1 MQYVIE
7 FAGLMA
13 VFSILLV
20 APGADFALIVRQS
33 IMHGRRAAFTTSL
46 GIGASLMFH
55 ISYTILGIGLIVSQ
69 SLYLFSLIKWAGAA
83 YLFYLGI
90 KALRDKPLSSV
101 DAEKMLQADDQP
113 IQSQEKTNSAKR
125 CFTTISAKRCFTMGF
140 ITNALNPK
148 AVLFFL
154 SLFSSLVSHET
165 PVIIQGIYGALIAVI
180 VIGWFAIVTLFFTLE
195 PVRKRFFAMGAWFN
209 RVTGMVFIGLGIK
222 LASQQTH

>member
-7 FAGLMA
+7 FTGLMA
-13 VFSILLV
+13 VFVILLV

-33 IMHGRRAAFTTSL
+33 IVHGRRAAFITSL

-69 SLYLFSLIKWAGAA
+69 SLFLFSLIKWAGAA

-90 KALRDKPLSSV
+90 KALREKPLNAA
-101 DAEKMLQADDQP
+101 DADKILQTDGEAAQP
-113 IQSQEKTNSAKR
+113 QQKA
-125 CFTTISAKRCFTMGF
+125 ISAKRCFTMGF

-165 PVIIQGIYGALIAVI
+165 PAAIQGIYGILIAIVVI
-180 VIGWFAIVTLFFTLE
+180 SWFAIVTLFFTLE
-195 PVRKRFFAMGAWFN
+195 PVRKRFFALGAWFN

-222 LASQQTH
+222 LASQQAH

>member
-7 FAGLMA
+7 FTGLMA
-13 VFSILLV
+13 VFVILLV

-33 IMHGRRAAFTTSL
+33 IVHGRRAAFITSL

-69 SLYLFSLIKWAGAA
+69 SLFLFSLIKWAGAA

-90 KALRDKPLSSV
+90 KALREKPLKAA
-101 DAEKMLQADDQP
+101 DAEKMVQTGETGAEITTTAQA
-113 IQSQEKTNSAKR
+113 NV
-125 CFTTISAKRCFTMGF
+125 ISAKRCFTMGF

-154 SLFSSLVSHET
+154 SLFSSLISHET
-165 PVIIQGIYGALIAVI
+165 PALIQVIYGLLMTVI
-180 VIGWFAIVTLFFTLE
+180 VLSWFAIVSLFFTLE
-195 PVRKRFFAMGAWFN
+195 PVRKRFFALGSWFN

-222 LASQQTH
+222 LASQQAH

>member
-7 FAGLMA
+7 FTGLMA
-13 VFSILLV
+13 VFVILLV

-33 IMHGRRAAFTTSL
+33 IVHGRRAAFITSL

-69 SLYLFSLIKWAGAA
+69 SLFLFSLIKWAGAA
-83 YLFYLGI
+83 YLFYLGV
-90 KALRDKPLSSV
+90 KALREKPLSSA
-101 DAEKMLQADDQP
+101 DADKMLPADP
-113 IQSQEKTNSAKR
+113 AELPAANTR
-125 CFTTISAKRCFTMGF
+125 TISAKRCFTMGF

-165 PVIIQGIYGALIAVI
+165 PTLIQATYGLLIAFI

-195 PVRKRFFAMGAWFN
+195 PVRKRFFALGAWFN

-222 LASQQTH
+222 LASQQAH

>member
-7 FAGLMA
+7 FTGLMA
-13 VFSILLV
+13 VFVILLV

-33 IMHGRRAAFTTSL
+33 IVHGRRAAFITSL

-69 SLYLFSLIKWAGAA
+69 SLFLFSLIKWAGAG

-90 KALRDKPLSSV
+90 KALREKPLSTT
-101 DAEKMLQADDQP
+101 DAEKMLQTGVKSSEQ
-113 IQSQEKTNSAKR
+113 QKSS
-125 CFTTISAKRCFTMGF
+125 ISAKRCFTMGF

-154 SLFSSLVSHET
+154 SLFSSLISHET
-165 PVIIQGIYGALIAVI
+165 PSIIQAVYGALIAVV
-180 VIGWFAIVTLFFTLE
+180 VIGWFAIVTMFFTLE
-195 PVRKRFFAMGAWFN
+195 PVRKRFFALGAWFN
-209 RVTGMVFIGLGIK
+209 RVTGMVFIGLGLK
-222 LASQQTH
+222 LASQQAH

>member
-7 FAGLMA
+7 FTGLMA
-13 VFSILLV
+13 VFVILLV

-33 IMHGRRAAFTTSL
+33 IVHGRRAAFITSL

-69 SLYLFSLIKWAGAA
+69 SLFLFSLIKWAGAG

-90 KALRDKPLSSV
+90 KALREKPLSTT
-101 DAEKMLQADDQP
+101 DAEIMLQTGVKFSEQKK
-113 IQSQEKTNSAKR
+113 S
-125 CFTTISAKRCFTMGF
+125 TISAKRCFTMGF

-165 PVIIQGIYGALIAVI
+165 PSVIQAIYGALIAVV
-180 VIGWFAIVTLFFTLE
+180 VIGWFAIVTMFFTLE
-195 PVRKRFFAMGAWFN
+195 PVRKRFFALGAWFN
-209 RVTGMVFIGLGIK
+209 RVTGMVFIGLGLK
-222 LASQQTH
+222 LASQQAH